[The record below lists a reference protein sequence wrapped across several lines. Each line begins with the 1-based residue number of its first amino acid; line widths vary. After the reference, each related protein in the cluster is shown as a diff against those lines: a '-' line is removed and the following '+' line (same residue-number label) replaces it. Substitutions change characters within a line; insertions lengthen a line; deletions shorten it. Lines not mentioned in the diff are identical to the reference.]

1 MPLVMLLPYWRTTY
15 QLMISRYAGC
25 QIRAVKLKN
34 NLQDV
39 WVYIKNFGSVI
50 ITLYHAAEFK
60 QRSTIPSRLGFSN
73 AAATLSLSP
82 SCLFTAA
89 SDE

>member
-1 MPLVMLLPYWRTTY
+1 MG
-15 QLMISRYAGC
+15 I
-25 QIRAVKLKN
+25 
-34 NLQDV
+34 
-39 WVYIKNFGSVI
+39 YINIWLGNY
-50 ITLYHAAEFK
+50 TLYHAAEFK

-89 SDE
+89 SDEWDPGVTWRWKDEEHVMGRIILLIAKCEQEVAHLPEYQL